1 MAGFRITRFLGK
13 MPRVSPEHLPETA
26 AQVARNC
33 KLYSGDLIPYPD
45 AVATASTTRTGGIK
59 TLYALRDPDTSD
71 LVWLSWTGEVDIAT
85 PSIVE
90 DTEQRIYYTG
100 DGSPK
105 VSNFDLATSGA
116 GPYPSGYFRLG
127 LPYPE
132 DKVVATASA
141 VPDATVST
149 IARTANQTTIVTS
162 APHGLTTDAFITVSG
177 VQNQAG
183 TYTQS
188 TTVITCTITAHGLS
202 VGDTVS
208 LLFTTLATGQFPAS
222 GTYQVATVPTANT
235 FTVTANNSDTDNG
248 FARLVMN
255 SFNVNNVVATVV
267 NATTLT
273 YQNFGFSLATKS
285 VSGVKVTLSSTPI
298 TRNYIYTW
306 VSDWND
312 AEGVGSDPSVEIIA
326 RDGQTVTITN
336 IPMAPPAGNY
346 NIRGVRLYRTVT
358 GTITAEYLRL
368 KTLWFPAAITSV
380 QRASNVVTIRCA
392 VRHKLSIDDRVKLL
406 GITSDASF
414 NGEGFVVSTIP
425 DDYTFT
431 FSQTASNAGPL
442 SESAG
447 KLYYDVSQREEN
459 TAVYMTGT
467 TFTDNFDARLLFS
480 SYQSDNYS
488 PPPTG
493 LEGIIAINDGML
505 AGFVGNLLYLTI
517 PGEPHAWP
525 EEYAITLEAPIVGL
539 AAVLGNIVVLTE
551 SYPYLVSGSTP
562 EVMSVSRL
570 DTLYPCLSRRSI
582 VNMNYGV
589 VYATHE
595 GLAVFSGSSGT
606 QLITR
611 TMFNS
616 DTWNTEID
624 PSTIVATFYRDQYFA
639 SHSGG
644 AFTFEFDSQTG
655 GSFVDCDQ
663 IFTAPFFDT
672 LTNSLYY
679 VTGTDGVVYRWDD
692 LTQDPQTLRWKS
704 KVMISQDYINLG
716 AARVVADYNS
726 GSVVFRM
733 YVNKVL
739 FFTKTLTDDKPF
751 RLPTGYRT
759 DTYEFEVE
767 TDRRVRSIHV
777 AETMIG
783 LKQI

>member
-1 MAGFRITRFLGK
+1 
-13 MPRVSPEHLPETA
+13 
-26 AQVARNC
+26 
-33 KLYSGDLIPYPD
+33 
-45 AVATASTTRTGGIK
+45 
-59 TLYALRDPDTSD
+59 
-71 LVWLSWTGEVDIAT
+71 
-85 PSIVE
+85 
-90 DTEQRIYYTG
+90 
-100 DGSPK
+100 
-105 VSNFDLATSGA
+105 
-116 GPYPSGYFRLG
+116 
-127 LPYPE
+127 
-132 DKVVATASA
+132 
-141 VPDATVST
+141 
-149 IARTANQTTIVTS
+149 
-162 APHGLTTDAFITVSG
+162 
-177 VQNQAG
+177 
-183 TYTQS
+183 
-188 TTVITCTITAHGLS
+188 
-202 VGDTVS
+202 
-208 LLFTTLATGQFPAS
+208 
-222 GTYQVATVPTANT
+222 
-235 FTVTANNSDTDNG
+235 
-248 FARLVMN
+248 
-255 SFNVNNVVATVV
+255 
-267 NATTLT
+267 
-273 YQNFGFSLATKS
+273 
-285 VSGVKVTLSSTPI
+285 
-298 TRNYIYTW
+298 
-306 VSDWND
+306 
-312 AEGVGSDPSVEIIA
+312 
-326 RDGQTVTITN
+326 
-336 IPMAPPAGNY
+336 MAPPSGNY

-368 KTLWFPAAITSV
+368 KTLWFPAAIASV
-380 QRASNVVTIRCA
+380 QRASNIVTIQCA
-392 VRHKLSIDDRVKLL
+392 VRHKLSVGDRIKLL

-414 NGEGFVVSTIP
+414 NGEGFTVSTIP
-425 DDYTFT
+425 NDYTFT
-431 FSQTASNAGPL
+431 FSQAGSTVGPL
-442 SESAG
+442 LEAAG

-467 TFTDNFDARLLFS
+467 TFTDNFDSRLLFS

-505 AGFVGNLLYLTI
+505 AGFVGNLLYLTV

-551 SYPYLVSGSTP
+551 SYPYLVAGSTP
-562 EVMSVSRL
+562 AVMSVSRL

-644 AFTFEFDSQTG
+644 AFTFEFDRETG

-679 VTGTDGVVYRWDD
+679 VTGTDGIVYRWDD

-704 KVMISQDYINLG
+704 KVMILQDYTNLG

-777 AETMIG
+777 AETMTG